1 MCVHVYMSGSESP
14 TGPHRADGLRV
25 HACVFVCEYHHSEGT
40 CRGQERVSDPLELD
54 FQGQLLGV
62 LGMKLMSYG

>member
-1 MCVHVYMSGSESP
+1 MDQNHLLALIEQTAWG
-14 TGPHRADGLRV
+14 GLRV